1 MDHMRAPSIK
11 TGAWLQELRES
22 RGLSADEVPH
32 AMLRANIERRNIPS
46 GRTIRRAE
54 ETGRMPQVRYA
65 FGLAQFYGVSV
76 AQLWPL
82 EQRMKV
88 AA

>member
-1 MDHMRAPSIK
+1 MCHMKALGTR
-11 TGAWLQELRES
+11 TGAWLQELREE
-22 RGLSADEVPH
+22 RGLSPDEVPH
-32 AMLRANIERRNIPS
+32 AMLRAKIDRRNIPS

-54 ETGRMPQVRYA
+54 DTGRMPQIRYA
-65 FGLAQFYGVSV
+65 FGLAQFYGVPVS
-76 AQLWPL
+76 QLWPF